1 MREMIFQ
8 DFDNF
13 FPNRII
19 NLTNGILPRC
29 WLLEANPA
37 LARLISARISDQWV
51 CDLDRLQ
58 ELESYVDD
66 EAFQAEFRAVKAA
79 NKHRLTQLILE
90 RLGVSIDPQSMF
102 DIHVKR
108 IHEYKRQLLN
118 VLHAVTRYNRICQF
132 VSDDILP
139 RTLIFSGKSA
149 PGYEMA
155 KLIIHLIN
163 RVADII
169 NNDPSVE
176 GRLKVVFIPNYDV
189 QTAEDIIPAADLSQQ
204 ISMAGTEAS
213 GTGNMKLALN
223 GALTIATRDGANNEI
238 ADAVGSENIFLF
250 GHVYDELRHLRQ
262 RGYDPAAIYETNEE
276 LKGVLDMIRTGYFSP
291 EQPDLFVPILT
302 P

>member
-1 MREMIFQ
+1 M
-8 DFDNF
+8 
-13 FPNRII
+13 
-19 NLTNGILPRC
+19 
-29 WLLEANPA
+29 
-37 LARLISARISDQWV
+37 
-51 CDLDRLQ
+51 
-58 ELESYVDD
+58 DD
-66 EAFQAEFRAVKAA
+66 EAFQAEFRAVKIA

-90 RLGVSIDPQSMF
+90 RLDVSIDPQSMF

-118 VLHAVTRYNRICQF
+118 VLHAVTRYNRIRQF
-132 VSDDILP
+132 MDDDILS
-139 RTLIFSGKSA
+139 RTLIFSGKAA

-189 QTAEDIIPAADLSQQ
+189 QTADDIIPAADLSQQ

-238 ADAVGSENIFLF
+238 ADAVGSENIFMF
-250 GHVYDELRHLRQ
+250 GHVYDELRPLTGRIRATASAPRSTDRPGYTRSGAAWPSGSTKAGTETPGVTTLRCSGS
-262 RGYDPAAIYETNEE
+262 RWPPLGCPGRTTSSTSAASAAAPTRPAT
-276 LKGVLDMIRTGYFSP
+276 
-291 EQPDLFVPILT
+291 
-302 P
+302 

>member
-1 MREMIFQ
+1 MIFQ

-37 LARLISARISDQWV
+37 LARLISAQISDQWV

-118 VLHAVTRYNRICQF
+118 VLHAVT
-132 VSDDILP
+132 
-139 RTLIFSGKSA
+139 
-149 PGYEMA
+149 
-155 KLIIHLIN
+155 
-163 RVADII
+163 
-169 NNDPSVE
+169 
-176 GRLKVVFIPNYDV
+176 
-189 QTAEDIIPAADLSQQ
+189 
-204 ISMAGTEAS
+204 
-213 GTGNMKLALN
+213 
-223 GALTIATRDGANNEI
+223 
-238 ADAVGSENIFLF
+238 
-250 GHVYDELRHLRQ
+250 
-262 RGYDPAAIYETNEE
+262 
-276 LKGVLDMIRTGYFSP
+276 
-291 EQPDLFVPILT
+291 
-302 P
+302 